1 MSFAHTL
8 FIFTALRNKQATG
21 KVMKAPER
29 WCLAVW
35 FIRDESFA
43 IVCAWSCRPE
53 TFIAS
58 ELEKYGPQVIF
69 SRDSDKAGEEHH
81 AVVTQYEDAEGGGEE
96 YQDEEDDD
104 NFEDDDLMW
113 FDGHEGV
120 TGNFTKTF
128 KAEVSGHRPNSAATQ
143 QAVLIARQ
151 SKNALKRFQPAAN
164 RNAKVKN
171 PRPNTLDH
179 RRRGT
184 RPSKPYTLNPKP

>member
-1 MSFAHTL
+1 MTIWF
-8 FIFTALRNKQATG
+8 LRN
-21 KVMKAPER
+21 
-29 WCLAVW
+29 
-35 FIRDESFA
+35 ESFA
-43 IVCAWSCRPE
+43 VVCACACRPE

-69 SRDSDKAGEEHH
+69 SRDSDNAGHGRGNEEYH
-81 AVVTQYEDAEGGGEE
+81 ARVGAQYDDADGGEE
-96 YQDEEDDD
+96 EDQEEEEEEEEDD
-104 NFEDDDLMW
+104 FENDDLMW

-164 RNAKVKN
+164 RNAKVK
-171 PRPNTLDH
+171 D
-179 RRRGT
+179 
-184 RPSKPYTLNPKP
+184 PKP